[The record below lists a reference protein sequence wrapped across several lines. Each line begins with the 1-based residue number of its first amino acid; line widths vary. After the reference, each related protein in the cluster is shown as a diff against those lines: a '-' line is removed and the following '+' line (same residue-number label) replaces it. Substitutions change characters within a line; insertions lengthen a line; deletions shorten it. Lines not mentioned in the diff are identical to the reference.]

1 MAHNRDN
8 SSGRKLRAG
17 IVGGG
22 KGAFIGTVHRI
33 AAQLDNEAEVVAGAL
48 SSDPA
53 KAEASARD
61 WYLQRSYASF
71 EKMAEEESRRTDG
84 IDFVII
90 ATPNHLH
97 YPIIRA
103 FAEKGIHIVCDK
115 PVAFNTKEA
124 AEIVAL
130 VKKKKIVFALTHN
143 YTGYPLVREARDI
156 VRSGRIGE
164 VRKVL
169 VEYIQDWL
177 LQPLEKSGQKQAAW
191 RTDPKRAGASC
202 CVGDIGT
209 HAENLMEYITGLKI
223 SSLCADLTTFVPGR
237 KLEDDANVLL
247 RLSNGAKGILT
258 CSQIAAGEEN
268 GLSIRIYG
276 TKAGLEWRQMEPNCL
291 YLKWPGAPIQTLRPG
306 KPYLS
311 KPTLEAGRIPS
322 GHPEAFLEAFANIY
336 KGAIADIRNAK
347 TGKALQK
354 NYPGAKDGL
363 RGMRFIEACVKSSKQ
378 GAKWVN
384 LTPPPGPL
392 S

>member
-1 MAHNRDN
+1 MDN
-8 SSGRKLRAG
+8 RKLRAG

-22 KGAFIGTVHRI
+22 RGAFIGTVHRI
-33 AAQLDNEAEVVAGAL
+33 AAQFDNEAEIISGAL
-48 SSDPA
+48 SSDPG
-53 KAEASARD
+53 KAASSARD
-61 WYLQRSYASF
+61 WYLKRSYASF
-71 EKMAEEESRRTDG
+71 GKMAEEESRRADG

-115 PVAFNTKEA
+115 PVAFNVKEA
-124 AEIVAL
+124 EAILSL
-130 VKKKKIVFALTHN
+130 VRKKKIVFALTHN

-177 LQPLEKSGQKQAAW
+177 LQPIEKTGQKQAAW

-209 HAENLMEYITGLKI
+209 HGENLLEFITGLKI
-223 SSLCADLTTFVPGR
+223 KALCADLTSFVPGR
-237 KLEDDANVLL
+237 RLEDDANVLL
-247 RLSNGAKGILT
+247 RLENGAKGLLT

-276 TKAGLEWRQMEPNCL
+276 TKAGLEWRQMEPNYL
-291 YLKWPGAPIQTLRPG
+291 YLKWPGSPIQTLRPG

-311 KPTLEAGRIPS
+311 KNALEAGRIPS

-347 TGKALQK
+347 KGKALRK
-354 NYPGAKDGL
+354 NYPGAEDGL

-384 LTPPPGPL
+384 LTPRSRLKGRGVKL
-392 S
+392 